1 MLLAPLMIVW
11 VEIQVFNNVTH
22 MRVKYLTL
30 KLNKNFKI
38 RWYKITFNSCKEK
51 LQVNKYNN

>member
-1 MLLAPLMIVW
+1 MLLLAALMIVL

-30 KLNKNFKI
+30 K
-38 RWYKITFNSCKEK
+38 
-51 LQVNKYNN
+51 